1 MITGGQSFVSSPPAF
16 SHDGKKLLVCTGR
29 TVSVIS
35 TSTGMLIT
43 ELEGHA
49 DRVTSI
55 VVVPVAGAASKFV
68 SYCWTSSLDG
78 TICYWDFSVP
88 ELVKKVKVGLPIFS
102 MVIPNI
108 SRNPVGSK
116 EKTSALY
123 AFLSVE
129 DVNKPADQHKAL
141 RGQIQTYN
149 LTNSHRVKG
158 LLAETLNP
166 VCISVSKSGEYI
178 GIPNNRKLHIWKVP
192 GKDCKCN
199 EIKKIKLHHTKKLS
213 SLAFHPNE
221 RMVAGGDVTGR
232 ILIWRGFGKRKF
244 SENLQATSKGR
255 TAYEEERP
263 GVRGDDDADSCATWH
278 WHPSEIKFLFFSSD
292 GAYLYSGANEGVVV
306 IWQLDTGKRKY
317 KPRLGSPLLYFTD
330 SPDPSLSC
338 ISCADNQIHLLKMPT
353 MEIKKS
359 IAGIKLPFS
368 FPDEYKGL
376 CSEFAYDHAAGLVA
390 LPTQDYCVQFFSVH
404 DNLEVS
410 QVQVCEKNFHPVD
423 DVTIYVALIS
433 LSTDGF
439 AMGTVDVKLPEER
452 LGGLVSLKFWKHE
465 SWIGE
470 YSLSTVI
477 YEPHSDA
484 GISALAF
491 RPGHDMAV
499 SSSFGGDFKVW
510 IRSSY
515 AEDTDQMLQKSG
527 WRCQS
532 VGSYKKKPM
541 TAAAFSADG
550 SVLAVAAETVV
561 TLWDPD
567 ANTLVAII
575 GDTLSPITKL
585 SFIGESGYLASL
597 SKGSKP
603 QLSVWSTSN
612 LSMYWSYKLF
622 AQDVTCMADGS
633 QFAVLAYRNSPD
645 DATTKDGDGVI
656 LLFDV
661 ENPVPLATWSVQK
674 AKRGGLTFLPPN
686 PSFHDTKSIEG
697 KDTSLLLYING
708 DHEYVIFDPHSNEEN
723 QMRRNAQKSQAPP
736 EEAVRFGYAS
746 IYGELPDFSLKKEQ
760 TPEIPFVPSERP
772 WETIFSG
779 SSHVLPPL
787 TKLCSAFL
795 TSLLEKKPSSN
806 E

>member
-1 MITGGQSFVSSPPAF
+1 
-16 SHDGKKLLVCTGR
+16 
-29 TVSVIS
+29 
-35 TSTGMLIT
+35 MLIT

-55 VVVPVAGAASKFV
+55 VLVPVAGAASKFV

-78 TICYWDFSVP
+78 TICYWDFSTS
-88 ELVKKVKVGLPIFS
+88 ELIKKVKVGLPIFS

-108 SRNPVGSK
+108 SRNPVGSN
-116 EKTSALY
+116 EKASTLY
-123 AFLSVE
+123 AFVSVE
-129 DVNKPADQHKAL
+129 DINKPADQHKAL
-141 RGQIQTYN
+141 RGQIQIYN
-149 LTNSHRVKG
+149 LTNSHHIKG
-158 LLAETLNP
+158 LLTETRNP
-166 VCISVSKSGEYI
+166 PFISMSKAGQYI
-178 GIPNNRKLHIWKVP
+178 GIPNKRKLHIWRIP
-192 GKDCKCN
+192 EKDCRCN
-199 EIKKIKLHHTKKLS
+199 EIRKIKLHHTKNLS
-213 SLAFHPNE
+213 ALAFHPNE

-244 SENLQATSKGR
+244 SENSRATSKGR
-255 TAYEEERP
+255 ITNEEERP
-263 GVRGDDDADSCATWH
+263 GVRGDDDADSCSTWH

-292 GAYLYSGANEGVVV
+292 GAYLYSGGNEGVLVV
-306 IWQLDTGKRKY
+306 WQLDTGKRKY

-368 FPDEYKGL
+368 FPDGYKGL

-390 LPTQDYCVQFFSVH
+390 LRTEDYCVQFFSLF

-410 QVQVCEKNFHPVD
+410 QVQVCEKNFQPVD
-423 DVTIYVALIS
+423 DVTICVALIS

-439 AMGTVDVKLPEER
+439 LMGTVDIKLPEEG
-452 LGGLVSLKFWKHE
+452 LGGLVSLKFWTRG
-465 SWIGE
+465 SRMGE

-491 RPGHDMAV
+491 RPGHDMAA

-510 IRSSY
+510 VRSSY
-515 AEDTDQMLQKSG
+515 TQETNQMLQKTG

-567 ANTLVAII
+567 TNILVAIF

-585 SFIGESGYLASL
+585 SFIGESEYLVSL
-597 SKGSKP
+597 SRGSKP
-603 QLSVWSTSN
+603 QLAVWSTSS
-612 LSMYWSYKLF
+612 LSVYWSYKLF
-622 AQDVTCMADGS
+622 VEDVSCMIGGS
-633 QFAVLAYRNSPD
+633 FFAVLARHSSPD
-645 DATTKDGDGVI
+645 DATTRDRDGVI

-661 ENPVPLATWSVQK
+661 ENPVPVAMWSVQK
-674 AKRGGLTFLPPN
+674 AKRGGLTFLPPHA
-686 PSFHDTKSIEG
+686 SFHDTESIEG
-697 KDTSLLLYING
+697 KDISLLLYING
-708 DHEYVIFDPHSNEEN
+708 DHEYVIFDPHSKEEN
-723 QMRRNAQKSQAPP
+723 QISRNARKTQVPP
-736 EEAVRFGYAS
+736 EESVRIGYAS
-746 IYGELPDFSLKKEQ
+746 IFGELPDYSLKKDHI
-760 TPEIPFVPSERP
+760 PEIPFVPSERP

-795 TSLLEKKPSSN
+795 ESLLEKRPSSN

>member
-1 MITGGQSFVSSPPAF
+1 MITGGQNFVSSPPAF
-16 SHDGKKLLVCTGR
+16 SHDGKKLLVCMGR
-29 TVSVIS
+29 TVSVFS

-88 ELVKKVKVGLPIFS
+88 ELVKKVNVGLPIFS

-116 EKTSALY
+116 EKTSTLY

-129 DVNKPADQHKAL
+129 DINKPADQHKAL

-166 VCISVSKSGEYI
+166 VFISVSKSGEYI
-178 GIPNNRKLHIWKVP
+178 GIPNKRKLHIWKVP
-192 GKDCKCN
+192 GKDCKN
-199 EIKKIKLHHTKKLS
+199 DEIKKIKLHHTKKLS

-232 ILIWRGFGKRKF
+232 ILLWRGFGKRKF

-255 TAYEEERP
+255 TTNEEERP

-292 GAYLYSGANEGVVV
+292 GAYLYSGGKEGVVV

-368 FPDEYKGL
+368 FPDGYKGL
-376 CSEFAYDHAAGLVA
+376 SSEFAYDHAAGLVA
-390 LPTQDYCVQFFSVH
+390 LPTEDYCVQFFSVH

-439 AMGTVDVKLPEER
+439 VMGTVDVKLPEER
-452 LGGLVSLKFWKHE
+452 LGGLVSLKFWKRG
-465 SWIGE
+465 SRMGE

-510 IRSSY
+510 VHSSY
-515 AEDTDQMLQKSG
+515 TEDTDQMLQKSG

-567 ANTLVAII
+567 ANILVAII

-585 SFIGESGYLASL
+585 SFIGESEYLASL

-622 AQDVTCMADGS
+622 AQGGS
-633 QFAVLAYRNSPD
+633 QFAVLANCNSPD
-645 DATTKDGDGVI
+645 DATTRDGDGVI

-661 ENPVPLATWSVQK
+661 ATPVPLATWSVEK

-708 DHEYVIFDPHSNEEN
+708 HHEYVIFDPHSNEEN
-723 QMRRNAQKSQAPP
+723 QMRRNARKSQAPP

-746 IYGELPDFSLKKEQ
+746 IYGELPDFSLKEER

-779 SSHVLPPL
+779 PSHVLPPL

-795 TSLLEKKPSSN
+795 TSLLEKRPSGN